1 MYQDDWLMRQI
12 AQAIAVLARLLR
24 GEKVQTEELDQAV
37 REVAGMDLD
46 TVDKLPAEALLAL
59 LVPGDDRSAERLR
72 TLARLLEASSAP
84 GQARHL
90 KAQKILACLPPAAVT
105 TASGTG

>member
-12 AQAIAVLARLLR
+12 AQAMQILARLLR
-24 GEKVQTEELDQAV
+24 GEQVKAEELDQAV
-37 REVAGMDLD
+37 REVAGMDLS
-46 TVDKLPAEALLAL
+46 TLDKLPAEALLAL

-84 GQARHL
+84 GEARHL
-90 KAQKILACLPPAAVT
+90 KAQKILARL
-105 TASGTG
+105 G